1 VDLFSFVAFA
11 GKFGEIHLTYG
22 SDIPFSI
29 PYEVHMHKKLFIPGP
44 TEVAPDVL
52 QKLATPMIG
61 HRSKDA
67 SNLQREISQKL
78 QKVFHT
84 ANPILLSTSSGS
96 GLMEGSIRSLTAKR
110 AMVFSVGAFGNRWA
124 KVAELNNVGV
134 DKHEAEWGKPTT
146 PEIVDK
152 YLSTGKYDVFTV
164 THNETSTGI
173 MNPVEEIAEVR
184 KKYPDV
190 LWLVDA
196 VSSMA
201 GANIEVD
208 KLGIDVCITSTQ
220 KALALPPGMAICS
233 VSPRA
238 LEHGKQVKYRGW
250 YLDLLNIYKYVETK
264 DFQYSATPSL
274 PHMFAMNYQLDRILA
289 EGLEARYA
297 RHIQMAEFTRAWAKK
312 NFALFPEEKYA
323 SVTLTTIT
331 NTRNISVKALND
343 ALAKESMQISNGY
356 GDLKE
361 KTFRIA
367 HMGELTMKDVQEVT
381 SAIDRI
387 LPTLKA

>member
-1 VDLFSFVAFA
+1 
-11 GKFGEIHLTYG
+11 
-22 SDIPFSI
+22 
-29 PYEVHMHKKLFIPGP
+29 MHKKLFIPGP

-61 HRSKDA
+61 HRSKEA
-67 SNLQREISQKL
+67 SALQHEISDKL
-78 QKVFHT
+78 RKVFHT

-110 AMVFSVGAFGNRWA
+110 AAVFSVGAFGNRWF
-124 KVAELNNVGV
+124 KMAEANNVGA
-134 DKHEAEWGKPTT
+134 DKFESEWGKPTT
-146 PEIVDK
+146 PEMVDK
-152 YLSTGKYDVFTV
+152 ALATGKYDVFTV

-173 MNPVEEIAEVR
+173 MNPVEEIADVR

-201 GANIEVD
+201 GAKIEVD
-208 KLGIDVCITSTQ
+208 MLGIDVCITSTQ

-233 VSPRA
+233 VTPHA
-238 LEHGKQVKYRGW
+238 LEHGKQVKHRGW
-250 YLDLLNIYKYVETK
+250 YLDILEIYKYIETK
-264 DFQYSATPSL
+264 DYQYSATPSL

-289 EGLEARYA
+289 EGLENRYA
-297 RHIQMAEFTRAWAKK
+297 RHKAMADYARTWAKK
-312 NFALFPEEKYA
+312 NFALYPEERYA

-343 ALAKESMQISNGY
+343 ALGKEGLQISNGY

-367 HMGELTMKDVQEVT
+367 HMGELTLDDVKQVIA
-381 SAIDRI
+381 AIDRI
-387 LPTLKA
+387 LPTLK

>member
-1 VDLFSFVAFA
+1 
-11 GKFGEIHLTYG
+11 
-22 SDIPFSI
+22 
-29 PYEVHMHKKLFIPGP
+29 
-44 TEVAPDVL
+44 
-52 QKLATPMIG
+52 
-61 HRSKDA
+61 
-67 SNLQREISQKL
+67 
-78 QKVFHT
+78 
-84 ANPILLSTSSGS
+84 
-96 GLMEGSIRSLTAKR
+96 
-110 AMVFSVGAFGNRWA
+110 MVFSVGAFGNRWA

-152 YLSTGKYDVFTV
+152 YLATGKYDVFTV

-201 GANIEVD
+201 GAKIEVD

-250 YLDLLNIYKYVETK
+250 YLDLLEIYKYIETK

-274 PHMFAMNYQLDRILA
+274 PHMFALNYQLDRILA

-297 RHIQMAEFTRAWAKK
+297 RHIQMAEFTRGWAKRQ
-312 NFALFPEEKYA
+312 FALFPEEKHA

-343 ALAKESMQISNGY
+343 ALGKESMQISNGY

-367 HMGELTMKDVQEVT
+367 HMGELTMKDVQDVT
-381 SAIDRI
+381 AAIDRI